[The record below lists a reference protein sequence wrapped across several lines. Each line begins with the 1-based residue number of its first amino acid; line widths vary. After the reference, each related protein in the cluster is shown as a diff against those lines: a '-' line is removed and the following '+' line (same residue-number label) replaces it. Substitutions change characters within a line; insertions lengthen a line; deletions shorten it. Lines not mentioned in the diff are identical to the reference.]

1 MPASGTAA
9 APATRSKSKTRAPLC
24 APRCYPCQTC
34 LPQAQCTVSVGP
46 CLVNCRLQIGQG
58 LVITYVIFLP
68 LTEAKSPVRY
78 HARRVPENLRL
89 CRPVAQDRSVP
100 AHIAETTSVYDS
112 ARPNSTTLSW
122 TCRMKT
128 PPAGGQFVAVG
139 GG

>member
-1 MPASGTAA
+1 
-9 APATRSKSKTRAPLC
+9 
-24 APRCYPCQTC
+24 
-34 LPQAQCTVSVGP
+34 GP

-78 HARRVPENLRL
+78 HARRLPESLRL

-112 ARPNSTTLSW
+112 ARPNSTTLSS
-122 TCRMKT
+122 TCRMRT
-128 PPAGGQFVAVG
+128 PSRRWAVCRGRWWIDYLRVALVLAALVR
-139 GG
+139 

>member
-1 MPASGTAA
+1 MALTLLWGCRHGP
-9 APATRSKSKTRAPLC
+9 KSKRTAGLSMRAG
-24 APRCYPCQTC
+24 CYPCQTC

-78 HARRVPENLRL
+78 HARRLPENLRL

-100 AHIAETTSVYDS
+100 AHIAEKR
-112 ARPNSTTLSW
+112 RPCTTL
-122 TCRMKT
+122 
-128 PPAGGQFVAVG
+128 PGPIAL
-139 GG
+139 